1 MQEEIFISGRNIP
14 HIDPTLE
21 VWHFPIS
28 LYLFLGGMAAGIIFF
43 ASLFTILKKDKEVPT
58 AVKTAMI
65 VAVIAISIGLVAL
78 MYDLTHILYVWQL
91 YMTVRIESPMSWGA
105 WVLLIITIISFLWV
119 FSYFSEMF
127 PKWNLK
133 FDFLKNFQAY
143 LIKNRRTMAIVLL
156 PLSIILGVYTGIL
169 LSAFNARPLWNN
181 AILGPLFLT
190 SGLSTGAAAI
200 ILFSKNHFEK
210 KLFTKIDLALI
221 ILELG
226 LIIHMFM
233 GMYAGSAVQLEALQ
247 ILINGEFTVIFFVFV
262 IILGLIFPAM
272 LEGIELMGFKVPS
285 IVPALLILMGGLI
298 FRMVMIDA
306 GQVTRYLY

>member
-1 MQEEIFISGRNIP
+1 MEEEIFISGRNIP
-14 HIDPTLE
+14 HIDPVLE

-43 ASLFTILKKDKEVPT
+43 ASLFTILRKEKEVPT
-58 AVKTAMI
+58 AVKGAMI
-65 VAVIAISIGLVAL
+65 VAVVAISIGLVAL
-78 MYDLTHILYVWQL
+78 MYDLTHLLYVWQL
-91 YMTVRIESPMSWGA
+91 YMTIRIESPMSWGA
-105 WVLLIITIISFLWV
+105 WVLLIISILSFLWV
-119 FSYFSEMF
+119 FSYSTEIF
-127 PKWNLK
+127 PKWDWK
-133 FDFLKNFQAY
+133 FDFIKRFQAF
-143 LIKNRRTMAIVLL
+143 LIENRRTMAMIML
-156 PLSIILGVYTGIL
+156 PLSIILGIYTGIL

-181 AILGPLFLT
+181 PILGPLFLT

-210 KLFTKIDLALI
+210 TLFTKIDLALI

-233 GMYAGSAVQLEALQ
+233 GMYAGSAVQLEALD
-247 ILINGEFTVIFFVFV
+247 ILMGGEFTVMFFVFV
-262 IILGLIFPAM
+262 VILGLIFPAM

-298 FRMVMIDA
+298 FRMVMVEA
-306 GQVTRYLY
+306 GQITRYLY

>member
-1 MQEEIFISGRNIP
+1 MQEEIFISGRDIP
-14 HIDPTLE
+14 HIDPILE

-43 ASLFTILKKDKEVPT
+43 ASLFTILRKEKEVPT
-58 AVKTAMI
+58 AVKSAMI

-133 FDFLKNFQAY
+133 FDFLKKFQTY
-143 LIKNRRTMAIVLL
+143 LIKNRRTMAMVLL

-210 KLFTKIDLALI
+210 KLFTKIDIGLI

-233 GMYAGSAVQLEALQ
+233 GMYAGSAVQLEALE
-247 ILINGEFTVIFFVFV
+247 ILINGEFTVMFFVFV
-262 IILGLIFPAM
+262 VILGLIFPAM
-272 LEGIELMGFKVPS
+272 LEGVELMGYKVPS
-285 IVPALLILMGGLI
+285 AVPALLILMGGLI